1 MIATKSFNNPQNT
14 KIFLILCGQ
23 YLLYDTYA
31 GIDYNI
37 EQFINALSR
46 H

>member
-23 YLLYDTYA
+23 YA